1 MYRGA
6 DSVKSVAI
14 DREKQ
19 QLEREMQQI
28 IQQLEQLQERYQLSS
43 STKGGLE
50 RERAKTNKQ
59 AAGKTVSN

>member
-50 RERAKTNKQ
+50 
-59 AAGKTVSN
+59 

>member
-1 MYRGA
+1 
-6 DSVKSVAI
+6 
-14 DREKQ
+14 
-19 QLEREMQQI
+19 MQQI

-59 AAGKTVSN
+59 AAGKTEQLTADFGRQH